1 MHIPRAPRILALMS
15 PSFACAVCRLS
26 RESTATIIMDFWFIC
41 SSLESYLAAPS
52 SLGKVHIRSRFELEQ
67 SCPCKPKPLDSTNK
81 ETRKQTFDHTSKSDQ
96 ASWYD
101 ARSIE
106 IIPRGRPPFLGWL
119 CGYMLMNSRDR
130 TPSSWWN
137 LKADPLWLMNSRGG
151 PPFEGLCWWI

>member
-1 MHIPRAPRILALMS
+1 
-15 PSFACAVCRLS
+15 
-26 RESTATIIMDFWFIC
+26 MDFWFIC

-81 ETRKQTFDHTSKSDQ
+81 QTRKQTFDHTSKSDQ

-137 LKADPLWLMNSRGG
+137 LKADPLWLMNSRYGPIFGG
-151 PPFEGLCWWI
+151 CMLMNSKGRPPFGGCMLMNSRRRPPFGGLYVDEF